1 MDRQIS
7 TIVFTEDAKRFL
19 KRTGVAVI
27 AIEVVVL
34 GAVWFFQAWFGR

>member
-27 AIEVVVL
+27 AIEVAVL
-34 GAVWFFQAWFGR
+34 GAVWLFQAWFGR